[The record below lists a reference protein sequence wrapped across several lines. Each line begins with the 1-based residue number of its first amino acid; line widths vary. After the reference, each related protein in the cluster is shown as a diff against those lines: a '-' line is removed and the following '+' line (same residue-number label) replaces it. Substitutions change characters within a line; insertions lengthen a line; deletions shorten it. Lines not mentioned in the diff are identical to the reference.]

1 MKLSSKS
8 LKSIAG
14 ALVAAGTVSGAG
26 VAAAADWSD
35 TSLSYSYGT
44 KFREPFNANQIRKDR
59 LGLFHVSGYKYGTN
73 LVSATFLM
81 SDNKDP
87 ASGNAGVGAQEVYA
101 VYRNNVEIG
110 KVTGSPIKFGWVKDV
125 AVTFGVDAN
134 TKNNGYGSRKRE
146 FLIGPTFM
154 MDVPGLLSISLLASK
169 ESQAPNGFVGRYTYK
184 TYPTAEIAW
193 GFPLGSSGFSFEG
206 LALFIGAKGNDEF
219 NTPTKAETNI
229 MPKLMYD
236 MSGITGSPK
245 GTFKVG
251 FEYQY
256 WKNKFG
262 NNASGA
268 AGPGAFAKTPMIR
281 AEYHF

>member
-1 MKLSSKS
+1 MELNRMPV
-8 LKSIAG
+8 KSIASMF
-14 ALVAAGTVSGAG
+14 VAAGIVSGAG
-26 VAAAADWSD
+26 IATAAEWSD

-44 KFREPFNANQIRKDR
+44 KFREPFNPNDVQKDR
-59 LGLFHVSGYKYGTN
+59 VGLFHVSGYKYGTN
-73 LVSATFLM
+73 LVAATFLM
-81 SDNKDP
+81 SDSKDA
-87 ASGNAGVGAQEVYA
+87 ASGNAGVGAQEVYM
-101 VYRNNVEIG
+101 VYRNTVEMG
-110 KVTGSPIKFGWVKDV
+110 KATGSPVKFGWVKDV
-125 AVTFGVDAN
+125 GVTFGFDAN

-184 TYPTAEIAW
+184 TYPTAEVAW
-193 GFPLGSSGFSFEG
+193 GFPLGGSGFSFEG
-206 LALFIGAKGNDEF
+206 LALFIGSKGNDEF
-219 NTPTKAETNI
+219 GAPTKAETNI

-236 MSGITGSPK
+236 MSAITGSAK

-262 NNASGA
+262 NDSSGP
-268 AGPGAFAKTPMIR
+268 AGSGAFARTPMIR